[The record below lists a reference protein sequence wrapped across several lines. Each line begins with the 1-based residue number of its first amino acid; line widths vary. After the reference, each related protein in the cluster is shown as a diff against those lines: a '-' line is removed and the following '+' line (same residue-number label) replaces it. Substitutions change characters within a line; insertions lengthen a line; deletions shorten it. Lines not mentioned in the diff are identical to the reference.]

1 MKREG
6 NKFQTEKVLV
16 LVLFAV
22 LAVCVIL
29 VLLTGAGVY
38 GRLTERGQAA
48 YERRTVP
55 QYIATK
61 IRQADCEGAVSVS
74 RIEDTDTLQL
84 TERIDEKRYLT
95 RIYCYEGFV
104 REFFSAEDVVF
115 EPAAG
120 EKLMEAEQMCFSLE
134 DGSLLVTVR
143 QRNGVMT
150 EQRLTLRSAGEE
162 VFYEE

>member
-6 NKFQTEKVLV
+6 NKIQTEKVLV
-16 LVLFAV
+16 LVMFPV
-22 LAVCVIL
+22 LAVSIIQVQ
-29 VLLTGAGVY
+29 LTGAGVY
-38 GRLTERGQAA
+38 GRLTERGRAA

-61 IRQADCEGAVSVS
+61 IRQADCEGAVSVGKTG
-74 RIEDTDTLQL
+74 DTDVLQL
-84 TERIDEKRYLT
+84 TEWIDGKRYHT

-104 REFFSAEDVVF
+104 REFFSAEDVEF

-120 EKLMEAEQMCFSLE
+120 ETLMEAEQMCFSLE
-134 DGSLLVTVR
+134 DGSLFVTVR
-143 QRNGVMT
+143 QKNGTIT

-162 VFYEE
+162 VFHEK